1 MKTIEFHI
9 LQNFPPS
16 NLNRDDSGAPKDCDF
31 GGYRRQRISSQCL
44 KRSVRQSDVFQELM
58 AERLGIR
65 TKRAPEQ
72 VANLL
77 VAQGHDATPARAAA
91 QELFDALYGIDEKGQ
106 TKYLLYVGSEELQRA
121 ATLLH
126 EAGPELVATSERLV
140 TLRAEVGQLPKKEKE
155 ARQKEID
162 QATKPF
168 ADLADQYKK
177 QYPKHVRAVDVALF
191 GRMLADNPAESID
204 AACQVSHALSVNRLN
219 MEFDY
224 FTAVDD
230 LQPDDNTG
238 ASMIGTVGFASS
250 CFYRFACVNWEKLV
264 SNLGG
269 DAAAAQE
276 GVMAFAEAFVQA
288 RPSGKQNTFAA
299 HSLPALVLVVVREAG
314 QPVSLVNA
322 FEVPIRPTEKAGLT
336 AGAIQAMGH
345 HYAQLIQM
353 YGLRGVAAC
362 TVLDGAAAESV
373 QPLRDAG
380 VTVESGVPALLA
392 ALRETLTA

>member
-44 KRSVRQSDVFQELM
+44 KRSVRQSDVFKELM
-58 AERLGIR
+58 TDRLGIR

-72 VANLL
+72 VAKQL
-77 VAQGHDATPARAAA
+77 VSQGYQVAPAQAAA
-91 QELFDALYGIDEKGQ
+91 EAFFDALYGVNDKGQ
-106 TKYLLYVGSEELQRA
+106 TDYLLYVGGEELARA
-121 ATLLH
+121 ATLLLA
-126 EAGPELVATSERLV
+126 AGPELSAQATRLSMLRTEVAS
-140 TLRAEVGQLPKKEKE
+140 LPKKEKE
-155 ARQKEID
+155 TALKALAE
-162 QATKPF
+162 AAKPF
-168 ADLADQYKK
+168 ADLAEQYKK

-191 GRMLADNPAESID
+191 GRMLADNPTENID

-230 LQPDDNTG
+230 IPSEDKNAG

-250 CFYRFACVNWEKLV
+250 CFYRFACVDLDQLTH
-264 SNLGG
+264 NLGG
-269 DAAAAQE
+269 DTAAAHE
-276 GVMAFAEAFVQA
+276 GVLAFAEAFVQA

-299 HSLPALVLVVVREAG
+299 HSLPAFIMVVAREAG

-322 FEVPIRPTEKAGLT
+322 FEVPVRPTDGMSLT
-336 AGAIQAMGH
+336 TGAIQALAR
-345 HYAQLIQM
+345 HYAQLHTM
-353 YGLRGVAAC
+353 YSLQGDAAYATAELAKELQEAGVAKQA
-362 TVLDGAAAESV
+362 T
-373 QPLRDAG
+373 
-380 VTVESGVPALLA
+380 VPALLA
-392 ALRETLTA
+392 FLRTALTAVPA